1 MASNYTEHYGLCQ
14 WEATDQVLREEFNQD
29 NAKVDTAL
37 EALDNLVTQHGE
49 QLSAQEAAIAKLG
62 NCTIYYTTYTGTGT
76 TTPKQ
81 TFPGKPLVVMVAD
94 SKKGYSFIAWRGMQV
109 VLPHHQDYGTLNL
122 PLIWEE
128 NSLSWSH
135 DSSGE
140 RALNQSGAKYQMLA
154 LLDASA

>member
-1 MASNYTEHYGLCQ
+1 MASNHTDNYGLCQ

-62 NCTIYYTTYTGTGT
+62 NCRIYYTTYTGTGT

-81 TFPGKPLVVMVAD
+81 TFPGKPLVGMVAEA
-94 SKKGYSFIAWRGMQV
+94 KKGYSFIAWRGMQT
-109 VLPHHQDYGTLNL
+109 VLPHHQQSGILEL
-122 PLIWEE
+122 PLTWGE

-135 DSSGE
+135 DSSAE
-140 RALNQSGAKYQMLA
+140 RGLNESGTTYQMIVLLA
-154 LLDASA
+154 K

>member
-62 NCTIYYTTYTGTGT
+62 NCRIYYTTYTGTGT

-81 TFPGKPLVVMVAD
+81 TFPGKPLVVMVART
-94 SKKGYSFIAWRGMQV
+94 SEGYSFIAWRGMQV
-109 VLPHHQDYGTLNL
+109 VLPHHQQYGTLNL
-122 PLIWEE
+122 SLTWGE
-128 NSLSWSH
+128 NSIAWSH
-135 DSSGE
+135 DSMAE

>member
-14 WEATDQVLREEFNQD
+14 WEETDQVLREEFNQD

-62 NCTIYYTTYTGTGT
+62 NCRIYYTTYTGTGT

-81 TFPGKPLVVMVAD
+81 TFPGKPLVVMVARANE
-94 SKKGYSFIAWRGMQV
+94 GYSFIAWRGMQV
-109 VLPHHQDYGTLNL
+109 VLPHHQQYGTLNL
-122 PLIWEE
+122 SLTWGE

-135 DSSGE
+135 DSSAE
-140 RALNQSGAKYQMLA
+140 RGFNESGTKYQMIV
-154 LLDASA
+154 LLTK

>member
-1 MASNYTEHYGLCQ
+1 MASNYTENYGLCQ

-81 TFPGKPLVVMVAD
+81 TFPGKPLVVMVAE
-94 SKKGYSFIAWRGMQV
+94 SQKGYSFIAWRGMQV
-109 VLPHHQDYGTLNL
+109 VLPHHQQSGILEL
-122 PLIWEE
+122 PLTWGEDF
-128 NSLSWSH
+128 LSWSH
-135 DSSGE
+135 DSSAE
-140 RALNQSGAKYQMLA
+140 RGLNESGTTYQMIVLLA
-154 LLDASA
+154 K

>member
-14 WEATDQVLREEFNQD
+14 WEAADQVLREEFNED

-37 EALDNLVTQHGE
+37 EALDDLVTQHGE

-76 TTPKQ
+76 TAPKQ
-81 TFPGKPLVVMVAD
+81 TFPGKPLVVMAARA
-94 SKKGYSFIAWRGMQV
+94 SEGYSFIAWRGMQV
-109 VLPHHQDYGTLNL
+109 VLPHHQQYGTLNL
-122 PLIWEE
+122 PLTWGE
-128 NSLSWSH
+128 NSISWSH
-135 DSSGE
+135 DSSAE
-140 RALNQSGAKYQMLA
+140 RALNQSGAKYQVIA

>member
-14 WEATDQVLREEFNQD
+14 WEETDQVLREEFNQD
-29 NAKVDTAL
+29 NAKVDEAL

-81 TFPGKPLVVMVAD
+81 TFPGKPLVVMVAEAQ
-94 SKKGYSFIAWRGMQV
+94 KGYSFIAWRGMQA
-109 VLPHHQDYGTLNL
+109 VLPHHQQSGILEL
-122 PLIWEE
+122 PLTWGE

-135 DSSGE
+135 DSSAE
-140 RALNQSGAKYQMLA
+140 RGLNESGTKYQMIV
-154 LLDASA
+154 LLTK

>member
-1 MASNYTEHYGLCQ
+1 MASNYTENYGLCQ

-29 NAKVDTAL
+29 NAKVDEAL
-37 EALDNLVTQHGE
+37 EALDNLVIQHGE

-62 NCTIYYTTYTGTGT
+62 KCRIYYTAYTGTGT

-81 TFPGKPLVVMVAD
+81 TFPGKPLVVMVARA
-94 SKKGYSFIAWRGMQV
+94 SEGYSFIAWRGMQV
-109 VLPHHQDYGTLNL
+109 VLPHHQQYGTLNL
-122 PLIWEE
+122 PLTWGE

-140 RALNQSGAKYQMLA
+140 RALNQSGAKYQMIA
-154 LLDASA
+154 LLDAGV

>member
-1 MASNYTEHYGLCQ
+1 MASNYTENYGLCQ

-29 NAKVDTAL
+29 NAKMDEAL

-62 NCTIYYTTYTGTGT
+62 NCRIYYTTYTGTGT
-76 TTPKQ
+76 ATLKQ
-81 TFPGKPLVVMVAD
+81 TFPGKPLVVMVART
-94 SKKGYSFIAWRGMQV
+94 SEGYSFIAWRGMQV
-109 VLPHHQDYGTLNL
+109 VLPHHQQYGTLNL
-122 PLIWEE
+122 PLTWGE

-140 RALNQSGAKYQMLA
+140 RALNQSGAKYQMIA
-154 LLDASA
+154 LLDAGV

>member
-1 MASNYTEHYGLCQ
+1 MASNYTEPYGLCQ

-81 TFPGKPLVVMVAD
+81 TFPGKPLVVMVAE
-94 SKKGYSFIAWRGMQV
+94 SKKGYSFIAWRGMQT
-109 VLPHHQDYGTLNL
+109 VLPHHQQSGVLGLALT
-122 PLIWEE
+122 WEE
-128 NSLSWSH
+128 NSLTWSH
-135 DSSGE
+135 DSMVE
-140 RALNQSGAKYQMLA
+140 KALNESGKMYQMIA
-154 LLDASA
+154 LLDTSA